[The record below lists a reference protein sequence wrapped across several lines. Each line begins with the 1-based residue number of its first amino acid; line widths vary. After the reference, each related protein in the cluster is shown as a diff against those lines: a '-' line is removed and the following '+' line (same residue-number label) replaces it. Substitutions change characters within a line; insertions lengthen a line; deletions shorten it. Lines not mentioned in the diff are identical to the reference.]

1 MPSKPFNIMY
11 LSSFGSLKGGGQ
23 VSLFHLVT
31 NIDRAIFCP
40 YVNLP
45 ADGDLADQ
53 LRRQGIEVIIQAFPR
68 SFDFKLYGH
77 FSALYNLLKLI
88 EQYKIDLLHTD
99 GPRNTFYAGLAAKIK
114 SIPLIWHV
122 RAFNRDR
129 FDHLLYLLSTR
140 LILVANS
147 LRSRFDWI
155 RNNSKFV
162 TIYNGVSFPESEDQ
176 KLSSGV
182 RQAYGIEDKTLLI
195 AVIARIEPLKGQK
208 YLIEACG
215 SLKGELKDFH
225 VILVGDIADSE
236 YLKECKESA
245 AEFGIQNRI
254 TFSGYKQD
262 VNQILNE
269 IDIFVLPSLF
279 EAFPRSLIE
288 AMGAGKPVVATDV
301 GGCAEAVEDTV
312 SGFIVP
318 PKNPEALAER
328 VHMLGRDTELRQKV
342 GRAAR
347 SRAEEMFSMKQNVKQ
362 TELLYREVLK
372 VDALYL

>member
-1 MPSKPFNIMY
+1 M
-11 LSSFGSLKGGGQ
+11 
-23 VSLFHLVT
+23 SLFHLVT
-31 NIDRAIFCP
+31 NLDRAEFCP
-40 YVNLP
+40 YVHLP
-45 ADGDLADQ
+45 TEDEFAKQ
-53 LRRQGIEVIIQAFPR
+53 LRRQDIEVIIREFPKV
-68 SFDFKLYGH
+68 FDLRIHRHFK
-77 FSALYNLLKLI
+77 ALYELLKLI
-88 EQYKIDLLHTD
+88 SQYKIDLIHTD

-114 SIPLIWHV
+114 NIPLVWHV
-122 RAFNRDR
+122 RASNRDS
-129 FDHLLYLLSTR
+129 FDHLLYALSTKV
-140 LILVANS
+140 ILVANS

-155 RNNSKFV
+155 RSSNKFV
-162 TIYNGVSFPESEDQ
+162 TIYNGITILQPPTQKPSSE
-176 KLSSGV
+176 L
-182 RQAYGIEDKTLLI
+182 RRTYGIQDGSLLI
-195 AVIARIEPLKGQK
+195 GVIARIEPLKGQK

-245 AEFGIQNRI
+245 AEFGIQDRI
-254 TFSGYKQD
+254 TFSGYRNNA
-262 VNQILNE
+262 NQILNE

-301 GGCAEAVEDTV
+301 GGCAEAVENAV

-318 PKNPEALAER
+318 PKNPQALAER

-347 SRAEEMFSMKQNVKQ
+347 SRAQEMFSMKQNVKQ
-362 TELLYREVLK
+362 TELLYREVLSFF
-372 VDALYL
+372 DP

>member
-1 MPSKPFNIMY
+1 MFSKPFNIMY

-23 VSLFHLVT
+23 ISLFHLVT
-31 NIDRAIFCP
+31 NIDRAVFCP

-53 LRRQGIEVIIQAFPR
+53 LRRQGIEVIIQTFPR
-68 SFDFKLYGH
+68 SFDFKIHRH
-77 FSALYNLLKLI
+77 FRALYNLLKLI

-99 GPRNTFYAGLAAKIK
+99 GPRNTFYAGIAAKIK
-114 SIPLIWHV
+114 GVPLMWHV
-122 RAFNRDR
+122 RASNRDR

-155 RNNSKFV
+155 GKSSKFV
-162 TIYNGVSFPESEDQ
+162 TIYNGITLSEREGR
-176 KLSSGV
+176 KLSSKV
-182 RQAYGIEDKTLLI
+182 RQAYGIKHKSLLI
-195 AVIARIEPLKGQK
+195 ATIARIEPLKGHK

-215 SLKGELKDFH
+215 GIKDELGDFH
-225 VILVGDIADSE
+225 LLLVGDIVDLG
-236 YLKECKESA
+236 YLNECKELA
-245 AEFGIQNRI
+245 RKFGIHDRI
-254 TFSGYKQD
+254 TFSGHRNN

-288 AMGAGKPVVATDV
+288 AMCAGKPVIATDV
-301 GGCAEAVEDTV
+301 GGCTEAVEDTV

-318 PKNPEALAER
+318 PKNPEALAET

>member
-31 NIDRAIFCP
+31 NIDRAEFRP
-40 YVNLP
+40 YVYLP
-45 ADGDLADQ
+45 TDGDLARQ
-53 LRRQGIEVIIQAFPR
+53 LRMQDIDVIIQNLPR
-68 SFDFKLYGH
+68 LSDLKIQRHFKVLY
-77 FSALYNLLKLI
+77 KLI
-88 EQYKIDLLHTD
+88 KLIDHHKIDLLHTD
-99 GPRNTFYAGLAAKIK
+99 GPRNTLYAGIAAKIK
-114 SIPLIWHV
+114 GIPLVWHV
-122 RAFNRDR
+122 RASNRDR
-129 FDHLLYLLSTR
+129 FDHLLYWFSTR

-182 RQAYGIEDKTLLI
+182 RQAYGIEDKALLI
-195 AVIARIEPLKGQK
+195 VVIARIEPLKGQK

-215 SLKGELKDFH
+215 RVKCELGDSH
-225 VILVGDIADSE
+225 ILFVGDIIDSE
-236 YLKECKESA
+236 YFSECRELARK
-245 AEFGIQNRI
+245 FGIQDRI
-254 TFSGYKQD
+254 TFSGYRNN

-318 PKNPEALAER
+318 ARSSMALRRKLYMLARDPK
-328 VHMLGRDTELRQKV
+328 LRLKV
-342 GRAAR
+342 GKAAR
-347 SRAEEMFSMKQNVKQ
+347 VRAEKMFSIKQNVKQ
-362 TELLYREVLK
+362 TEILYREVLK
-372 VDALYL
+372 KDALHL

>member
-31 NIDRAIFCP
+31 NLDRAAFCP
-40 YVNLP
+40 YANLP
-45 ADGDLADQ
+45 ADGDLAEQ
-53 LRRQGIEVIIQAFPR
+53 LRRHGIEVIIQTFPR
-68 SFDFKLYGH
+68 LFDFKIYRH

-88 EQYKIDLLHTD
+88 GQYKIDLLHSD
-99 GPRNTFYAGLAAKIK
+99 GPRNTLYAGIAAKIK
-114 SIPLIWHV
+114 GIPLIWHV

-328 VHMLGRDTELRQKV
+328 VHMLGRDTELRRKV